1 MFRHK
6 RTSLDRLVTIV
17 KNSSV
22 ADNDIVYRV
31 IYEMNFNTIEEYP
44 PKNWEKKTLFN
55 TLFKKLNRYI
65 KILPIPIIGMDRQ
78 YNRQV
83 LTRPVLQ
90 GAKYGSIAGL
100 IATWSISTAIA
111 ASELEL
117 GLPISTF
124 YAVIGTSLGSND
136 FITAAYLGF
145 GLHLVT
151 GTILGAV
158 IGGLA
163 VRVEMRKNIT
173 NIFNPYR
180 SILMGIGT
188 GILVWLVLFL
198 PITALIIQPSID
210 RIAEILSL
218 GQNNT
223 PFSVFDSDN
232 LSQSFRGIAISAVAF
247 HIIWGAIFGFII
259 SSLLR
264 IRFQSSLLSPSS
276 SSSMM
281 QNRQFIGSP
290 LKTIYFGLVAGLIS
304 SLAISGLIL
313 LVEKINSLPVGTFYY
328 VLVSA
333 LTNSYSG
340 NTETVIV
347 LGLAL
352 HLLAGS
358 FLGLM
363 MSIPFVLLR
372 NIREDGINRKKMSF
386 IEKYSSIYGIAFGF
400 GLWLMI
406 FLPVTF
412 MIVIPLLNS
421 FEFQDIMIG
430 QRVPTGEVA
439 STTFYGLLS
448 MMDRIIY
455 GALAFNVLYGL
466 LTAIMLQSFSQKYP
480 VTDNKHERQDKEAD
494 L

>member
-1 MFRHK
+1 
-6 RTSLDRLVTIV
+6 
-17 KNSSV
+17 
-22 ADNDIVYRV
+22 
-31 IYEMNFNTIEEYP
+31 
-44 PKNWEKKTLFN
+44 
-55 TLFKKLNRYI
+55 
-65 KILPIPIIGMDRQ
+65 MDRQ
-78 YNRQV
+78 ENPQV
-83 LTRPVLQ
+83 FRRPVAK

-124 YAVIGTSLGSND
+124 YAIIGLSLGSND
-136 FITAAYLGF
+136 FIPSAYLGF
-145 GLHLVT
+145 GLHLAT

-163 VRVEMRKNIT
+163 VRVEMRKNIA
-173 NIFNPYR
+173 NIFDPYR

-188 GILVWLVLFL
+188 GILVWLILFL
-198 PITALIIQPSID
+198 PITALLVQPSVG

-218 GQNNT
+218 DQENAVL
-223 PFSVFDSDN
+223 SVIDSDN
-232 LSQSFRGIAISAVAF
+232 ITQSFRGITISAVAF
-247 HIIWGAIFGFII
+247 HIVWGAIFGFIF

-264 IRFQSSLLSPSS
+264 IRFRSSLLSPSS
-276 SSSMM
+276 SMM
-281 QNRQFIGSP
+281 QNSQFIASP
-290 LKTIYFGLVAGLIS
+290 FRTVCFGLVAGLVS

-328 VLVSA
+328 VLISA

-340 NTETVIV
+340 NTETVIA

-358 FLGLM
+358 FLGLV

-372 NIREDGINRKKMSF
+372 GIRRDGINRKMSF

-400 GLWLMI
+400 GLWLVI

-412 MIVIPLLNS
+412 MIVIPLLDS
-421 FEFQDIMIG
+421 FEFQDIMIR

-439 STTFYGLLS
+439 STTFFGLLS
-448 MMDRIIY
+448 MIDRIIY
-455 GALAFNVLYGL
+455 GALAFNIFYGL
-466 LTAIMLQSFSQKYP
+466 LTAIMLQSFSQKYI
-480 VTDNKHERQDKEAD
+480 VTDNKHERQHKEPG
-494 L
+494 LV

>member
-1 MFRHK
+1 M
-6 RTSLDRLVTIV
+6 
-17 KNSSV
+17 
-22 ADNDIVYRV
+22 
-31 IYEMNFNTIEEYP
+31 
-44 PKNWEKKTLFN
+44 
-55 TLFKKLNRYI
+55 LFKKAYRYI
-65 KILPIPIIGMDRQ
+65 KILPERYISM
-78 YNRQV
+78 NRQHNPQV
-83 LTRPVLQ
+83 LSRPVLQ
-90 GAKYGSIAGL
+90 GAKYGAIAGL

-124 YAVIGTSLGSND
+124 YSIIGISLGSID
-136 FITAAYLGF
+136 LMSAAYLGF
-145 GLHLVT
+145 GLHLAT
-151 GTILGAV
+151 GTILGAI

-180 SILMGIGT
+180 SVLMGIGT

-198 PITALIIQPSID
+198 PVTALVIQPSID

-264 IRFQSSLLSPSS
+264 IRFRSLLLSA

-290 LKTIYFGLVAGLIS
+290 LRTIYFGLVAGLVS

-340 NTETVIV
+340 NTETVIA

-358 FLGLM
+358 FLGLI
-363 MSIPFVLLR
+363 MSIPYVLLR

-400 GLWLMI
+400 GLWLVI

-421 FEFQDIMIG
+421 FEFQDIMIR
-430 QRVPTGEVA
+430 QSVPTGQVA

-448 MMDRIIY
+448 MIDRIIY
-455 GALAFNVLYGL
+455 GALAFNIFYGL

-480 VTDNKHERQDKEAD
+480 VTDDKHEGQHKEAD
-494 L
+494 LI

>member
-1 MFRHK
+1 
-6 RTSLDRLVTIV
+6 
-17 KNSSV
+17 
-22 ADNDIVYRV
+22 
-31 IYEMNFNTIEEYP
+31 
-44 PKNWEKKTLFN
+44 
-55 TLFKKLNRYI
+55 
-65 KILPIPIIGMDRQ
+65 MDRQ
-78 YNRQV
+78 ENPQV
-83 LTRPVLQ
+83 FRRPVAK

-124 YAVIGTSLGSND
+124 YAIIGLSLGSND
-136 FITAAYLGF
+136 SIPSAYLGF
-145 GLHLVT
+145 GLHLAT

-163 VRVEMRKNIT
+163 VRVEMRKNIA
-173 NIFNPYR
+173 NIFDPYR

-188 GILVWLVLFL
+188 GILVWLILFL
-198 PITALIIQPSID
+198 PITALIVQPSIG
-210 RIAEILSL
+210 RITEILSL
-218 GQNNT
+218 DQENAVL
-223 PFSVFDSDN
+223 SVIDSDN
-232 LSQSFRGIAISAVAF
+232 VTQLFRGIAISAVAF
-247 HIIWGAIFGFII
+247 HIVWGAIFGFIF

-264 IRFQSSLLSPSS
+264 IRFRSSPLSPS

-281 QNRQFIGSP
+281 QNSQFIGSP
-290 LKTIYFGLVAGLIS
+290 LRTVCFGLVAGLVS

-328 VLVSA
+328 VLISA

-340 NTETVIV
+340 NTETVIA

-358 FLGLM
+358 FLGLV

-372 NIREDGINRKKMSF
+372 GIRGDGINRKMSF

-400 GLWLMI
+400 GLWLVI

-421 FEFQDIMIG
+421 FEFQDIMIR

-439 STTFYGLLS
+439 STTFFGLLS
-448 MMDRIIY
+448 MIDKIVY
-455 GALAFNVLYGL
+455 GALAFNIFYGL
-466 LTAIMLQSFSQKYP
+466 LTAIMLQSFSQKYI
-480 VTDNKHERQDKEAD
+480 VTDNKHERQHKEPG
-494 L
+494 LV